1 MNAAKPFDEMHA
13 ADGTI
18 RTHYQPYS
26 EWLGHTPRELIA
38 RKRKEA
44 DLAFHRVGITFNVY
58 GADGGKERLIPFD
71 LLPRIIPGDEWR
83 ALEAGLRQRVRALNA
98 FLADIYHDRE
108 ILRAG
113 RIPADQV
120 LDNAQF
126 RPEMQGVHVPG
137 GLYAMI
143 AGIDLV
149 RAAAASVPSRPIS
162 TRKRRSSQF
171 MWGVPV

>member
-13 ADGTI
+13 ADGTM

-26 EWLGHTPRELIA
+26 DWLGLTPRERIA

-83 ALEAGLRQRVRALNA
+83 ALEAGLRPR
-98 FLADIYHDRE
+98 
-108 ILRAG
+108 G
-113 RIPADQV
+113 P
-120 LDNAQF
+120 
-126 RPEMQGVHVPG
+126 
-137 GLYAMI
+137 
-143 AGIDLV
+143 
-149 RAAAASVPSRPIS
+149 
-162 TRKRRSSQF
+162 
-171 MWGVPV
+171 